1 MVEEEQEAQKRPDR
15 IGLAT
20 MIFAPMLALL
30 FDLFSSFI
38 PIVGSI
44 FWIVFAIWFFI
55 LGISPLNLKRLA
67 TMLSSVVIELIPLVS
82 ILPSITVGVIAI
94 IVMVKLEDK
103 IGLKLPLK
111 T

>member
-1 MVEEEQEAQKRPDR
+1 MADAELEKKPER
-15 IGLAT
+15 IGLVT

-30 FDLFSSFI
+30 FDLLSSFI

-44 FWIVFAIWFFI
+44 LWIVFAIWFFI

-103 IGLKLPLK
+103 VGIKLPLK